1 MGTWGSGLWDNDS
14 SLDRVGDLIAV
25 KAGKE
30 LHGILASWGL
40 KLWFGRCEPKEF
52 ARAVERKASEVTRL
66 PKPLFNQLAEIAQRP
81 ESFNRKSSRKPEHG
95 ALIGGYCDGFRIDPL
110 FALPEVKTI
119 VTTVGERCATRLDHV
134 LTGPKR
140 VSLYE
145 DSLTELGVLL
155 ELTNIGLF
163 QDAAR
168 VERWK
173 KGFAEMNA
181 LTDEERNFWDE
192 FAPKVEKVLSLL
204 SKAPA

>member
-14 SLDRVGDLIAV
+14 SLDRIGGLIAV
-25 KAGKE
+25 KAGKD
-30 LHGILASWGL
+30 LHSILASWGL

-52 ARAVERKASEVTRL
+52 ARAVEKKASEVTKL

-81 ESFNRKSSRKPEHG
+81 ESFNNKRSRKPEHD
-95 ALIGGYCDGFRIDPL
+95 AVLGGYCDGFRIDPL

-119 VTTVGERCATRLDHV
+119 VATVGERCAARLDQV
-134 LTGPKR
+134 LTGSRR

-145 DSLTELGVLL
+145 DQLTELGVLL

-168 VERWK
+168 VARWK
-173 KGFAEMNA
+173 QGFAEMNA
-181 LTDEERNFWDE
+181 LTTEERNFWDE
-192 FAPKVEKVLSLL
+192 YSPKVENVFSLL
-204 SKAPA
+204 TR